1 MCKSRNQALK
11 STTTNWTLVTE
22 RLNSVFVATNHSDEK
37 QQLACAKAFGTCA
50 TSHLALVLDKLE
62 LLLKAGAQKKTSS
75 FFGLLKDIGRISED
89 QLQTRCT
96 ILYCVGQAA
105 ARAGKADLK
114 AKVDEVT
121 AKFLMPELKGVNSV
135 LKLAALRAMTDLAAA
150 LHDEAMWSDADKG
163 PRLAHHGDLM
173 HEAIACLKVRSRSL
187 HPSGYSAKPSQPFPL
202 LL

>member
-1 MCKSRNQALK
+1 M
-11 STTTNWTLVTE
+11 
-22 RLNSVFVATNHSDEK
+22 
-37 QQLACAKAFGTCA
+37 ACAKAFGTCA

-75 FFGLLKDIGRISED
+75 FFGLLKDNKISED

-105 ARAGKADLK
+105 ARANKADLK

-121 AKFLMPELKGVNSV
+121 AKFLMPELKGVNSA

-150 LHDEAMWSDADKG
+150 LHDEKMWSSPSDKG

-173 HEAIACLKVRSRSL
+173 HEAIACLKVRPL
-187 HPSGYSAKPSQPFPL
+187 HCTCTGRPMSS
-202 LL
+202 

>member
-1 MCKSRNQALK
+1 M
-11 STTTNWTLVTE
+11 
-22 RLNSVFVATNHSDEK
+22 
-37 QQLACAKAFGTCA
+37 
-50 TSHLALVLDKLE
+50 LDKLE

-75 FFGLLKDIGRISED
+75 FFGLLKDSGRISED

-105 ARAGKADLK
+105 ARANKADLK

-173 HEAIACLKVRSRSL
+173 HEAIACLKVKSR
-187 HPSGYSAKPSQPFPL
+187 
-202 LL
+202 

>member
-1 MCKSRNQALK
+1 M
-11 STTTNWTLVTE
+11 
-22 RLNSVFVATNHSDEK
+22 
-37 QQLACAKAFGTCA
+37 
-50 TSHLALVLDKLE
+50 ALVLDKLE

-75 FFGLLKDIGRISED
+75 FFGLLKDSKISED

-105 ARAGKADLK
+105 ARANKADLK

-121 AKFLMPELKGVNSV
+121 AKFLMPELKGVNSA

-150 LHDEAMWSDADKG
+150 LHDEKMWSSPSDKG

-173 HEAIACLKVRSRSL
+173 HEAIACLKVRPL
-187 HPSGYSAKPSQPFPL
+187 HCTCTGRPMSS
-202 LL
+202 